1 MFPILA
7 KFTTIPR
14 PDEIHSHYR
23 HYFPPYS
30 VCLPYGSILSDVRL
44 HSPDFLARN
53 RSSIPAARWQSIVEK
68 IFSTMGALSGCRF
81 IVNRTTS
88 IYFALV
94 ML

>member
-30 VCLPYGSILSDVRL
+30 VCLPYGSILSDIRL
-44 HSPDFLARN
+44 HSPDFLASN
-53 RSSIPAARWQSIVEK
+53 RSSIPAARWQNIVEK
-68 IFSTMGALSGCRF
+68 IFFYNGSSFGMSFYC
-81 IVNRTTS
+81 
-88 IYFALV
+88 
-94 ML
+94 

>member
-30 VCLPYGSILSDVRL
+30 VCLPYGSILSDIRL
-44 HSPDFLARN
+44 HSLIFWQETVH
-53 RSSIPAARWQSIVEK
+53 RSRLLDGKTLSKRF
-68 IFSTMGALSGCRF
+68 FSTMGALSGCRF